1 MARSSFAVRAQLRRP
16 FRKGRGRD
24 QDVSCT
30 IPGKLHRTS
39 ETFHLS
45 SRAQVGL
52 AKKCHCFRP
61 ESGVEEH
68 VIYTMHQRT
77 PAMLLFN
84 SVEWVWEYSMFH
96 HVEGRQVTSLALSKT
111 DPKTVRFR
119 DSFDVSGAEKA
130 AVTKKLEKGKGRAV
144 RAPVARRNVSQQESK
159 GVRAPVARPKVSLA
173 EGGVR

>member
-1 MARSSFAVRAQLRRP
+1 
-16 FRKGRGRD
+16 
-24 QDVSCT
+24 
-30 IPGKLHRTS
+30 
-39 ETFHLS
+39 
-45 SRAQVGL
+45 
-52 AKKCHCFRP
+52 
-61 ESGVEEH
+61 
-68 VIYTMHQRT
+68 
-77 PAMLLFN
+77 
-84 SVEWVWEYSMFH
+84 MFH